1 MEFLLQR
8 YSDNRESTLGLFLK
22 KIQSGTDTIF
32 RLMGYS
38 LEDEY
43 RKEKVSKDTRIPAGF
58 YEIVINKAETPLTL
72 KYRQRYPWFKFHL
85 MLKNVP
91 GFTGIYIHSG
101 KNDDWTDGCIT
112 VGDNVNNNSIGNGE
126 IVNSAACFQ
135 RLYTEIYN
143 HLEGGGL
150 SHIEIRDEISLINK

>member
-1 MEFLLQR
+1 MDFILQR
-8 YSDNRESTLGLFLK
+8 YSDNRESTLGLILK
-22 KIQSGTDTIF
+22 KIQSGSETTF

-58 YEIVINKAETPLTL
+58 YEIVINESETPLTI
-72 KYRQRYPWFKFHL
+72 KYRARYPWFKFHL

-112 VGDNVNNNSIGNGE
+112 VGDNVNNNSIGEGE
-126 IVNSAACFQ
+126 IINSPACFA
-135 RLYTEIYN
+135 RIYN
-143 HLEGGGL
+143 ELYNHISGGGKA
-150 SHIEIRDEISLINK
+150 HIEIRDESHLLK